1 MSNNVLNELN
11 EIKNILAQLIGTAD
25 LQPEEQFSKEAIDK
39 AAKAYQKLQIERGEW
54 VEDSD
59 ISKFIRS
66 APYRPGSFLIKDL
79 AFTAYFKKGHYFYFQ
94 KKALQALAE
103 ELKQRN
109 INLARYMELKAD
121 QERFKKA
128 VSKIASS
135 KGRKSKKPYEFPSDV
150 KDITTSPIPIPSV
163 ELVREDLKRLKEEFF
178 ESKLSEYIDIYNGNH
193 AMMKFIYHFEKYINP
208 EVKRRC
214 KKWVD
219 SFNYANHALEL
230 ITKKKE
236 TFLPVKDEDM
246 YQL

>member
-1 MSNNVLNELN
+1 MRNQVLNELKD
-11 EIKNILAQLIGTAD
+11 IKNILAQLVGTAD
-25 LQPEEQFSKEAIDK
+25 LQLEEQFSKEAIDK
-39 AAKAYQKLQIERGEW
+39 AAKVYQKLQIERGEW
-54 VEDSD
+54 VGDSD

-66 APYRPGSFLIKDL
+66 APYRPGSFLIKEL
-79 AFTAYFKKGHYFYFQ
+79 GFTAYFRKGHNFYFQ

-109 INLARYMELKAD
+109 VNLARYIELKAD
-121 QERFKKA
+121 QEKFKKTISK
-128 VSKIASS
+128 VSSS

-150 KDITTSPIPIPSV
+150 KDITTSPIPVPSV

-178 ESKLSEYIDIYNGNH
+178 ECKLSEYIDIYNGNH
-193 AMMKFIYHFEKYINP
+193 AMMKFIYHFEKYIKP

-236 TFLPVKDEDM
+236 IFVPVKEEDM